1 MAIFGPGSQDPWG
14 DALGALRRI
23 QDEMNRTLGGA
34 GARTVATEYPPV
46 NIWRG
51 ENGVIVAAEMP
62 GVSIDN
68 VEVVVHQ
75 NTLTIKG
82 RKAADTDAG
91 AVSFH
96 RRERAT
102 GSFARTISLP
112 FNVDAGQVKATAEAG
127 IVSIELPRPEADKP
141 RRIQITTA

>member
-1 MAIFGPGSQDPWG
+1 MATFGPGSQDPWG

-23 QDEMNRTLGGA
+23 QEEMNRTLGGS
-34 GARTVATEYPPV
+34 GSVAEASEYPPV

-51 ENGVIVAAEMP
+51 EEGIIVDAELP

-68 VEVVVHQ
+68 VEIVVHQ

-82 RKAADTDAG
+82 KKDAEGDAAMIN
-91 AVSFH
+91 FH
-96 RRERAT
+96 RRERMT
-102 GSFARTISLP
+102 GRFARTIALP
-112 FNVDAGQVKATAEAG
+112 FNVDAGRVKATADAG
-127 IVSIELPRPEADKP
+127 IVTIELPRPEADKP

>member
-1 MAIFGPGSQDPWG
+1 MAIFGPGSQDPWD

-34 GARTVATEYPPV
+34 GAVATEYPPV

-51 ENGVIVAAEMP
+51 ENGIIVAAEMP
-62 GVSIDN
+62 GVSMDD
-68 VEVVVHQ
+68 VEIVVHQ

-82 RKAADTDAG
+82 RKDAEAG
-91 AVSFH
+91 AATVSFH